1 MNKEDAL
8 SKFITDKISY
18 YRPNIMI
25 NSVADIQQFFDFNP
39 EIQDVE
45 LLGTENA
52 VKWMIHLNN
61 LASKSIDDK
70 YFAVRDLY
78 EFLNEHRAASVRQTL
93 MLDASIRQTG
103 AKSRYVSDY
112 NFGKCRILE

>member
-18 YRPNIMI
+18 YRPHIMI

-39 EIQDVE
+39 DIQDVDS
-45 LLGTENA
+45 LGTEHA
-52 VKWMIHLNN
+52 VKWMIHLNS
-61 LASKSIDDK
+61 LSSKSIDDK

-78 EFLNEHRAASVRQTL
+78 EFLNERRAASVRQTL
-93 MLDASIRQTG
+93 MLDPLIRQTG
-103 AKSRYVSDY
+103 ARVLYKSDFH
-112 NFGKCRILE
+112 FGKCRILE